1 MSGDSGDSG
10 EAEDVTDMA
19 EISVGADDD
28 QWLGLAATQDDRA
41 VGGAVGNNEAL
52 IAAGSS
58 DDVYALVQHP
68 LGLHGPQ

>member
-1 MSGDSGDSG
+1 MKSGDSGVTG

-28 QWLGLAATQDDRA
+28 QWLGLAATQDVGA

-52 IAAGSS
+52 IAAGSA
-58 DDVYALVQHP
+58 DDVCPGPAPTRSLV
-68 LGLHGPQ
+68 

>member
-28 QWLGLAATQDDRA
+28 QWLAATQDDRA
-41 VGGAVGNNEAL
+41 VRGAVGKNEAL
-52 IAAGSS
+52 QR
-58 DDVYALVQHP
+58 LT
-68 LGLHGPQ
+68 LCCRLC